1 MIKARCI
8 NKEKDYG
15 NKEYKLELVDINEH
29 KIDRLITQ
37 FRFRLFEGSGLA
49 WYYIGFTDYGIPNG
63 LNKYKYTKTL
73 NNILKVINY
82 IKLKLLKFIIRKGIN
97 GYCFILKLKTINK
110 IDLIY

>member
-1 MIKARCI
+1 MIKAKHL

-15 NKEYKLELVDINEH
+15 NKEYKLELVDINKD

-49 WYYIGFTDYGIPNG
+49 WYYIGFSDYGIPIG

-82 IKLKLLKFIIRKGIN
+82 LELKVLKFIIRKGIK